1 MDLEKVDVV
10 RAEPLEAAR
19 NLVEDRLAREPGL
32 VHVVTQ
38 VLVLDS
44 LLRGS
49 GVLDEE
55 VALGQDRDPV
65 PRDLELWAMLVDEE
79 AEKTTRHTCLSAL
92 PMMRSDSPSEYVLAT
107 SQVVKPRF
115 HAASSKARP

>member
-1 MDLEKVDVV
+1 VDLKKVDIV

-19 NLVEDRLAREPGL
+19 DLVEDRLAREPGL

-65 PRDLELWAMLVDEE
+65 PRDLELWAMMVDEE

-92 PMMRSDSPSEYVLAT
+92 PMMRSDSPSE
-107 SQVVKPRF
+107 
-115 HAASSKARP
+115 